1 MIRNFVISFRRCQIP
16 RVGRVC
22 LVTPLVK
29 HKGEIPHPAAR
40 RRAHSR
46 STSLSTRVMTAL
58 SNPRRLSS
66 PASRRCCTSRA
77 SALIAARF
85 RSTSSRALASSAS
98 RSTFSSALSISPRS
112 TPFDFQFSL
121 ERTTGEVA
129 SLLPGGDPVNCEG
142 CVVNQTDLLHPVE
155 NRLLY
160 ALGHVL
166 GLKGLVKLVS
176 GVCPRCQSA

>member
-1 MIRNFVISFRRCQIP
+1 MC
-16 RVGRVC
+16 
-22 LVTPLVK
+22 
-29 HKGEIPHPAAR
+29 E
-40 RRAHSR
+40 RAHRWSFSLDQLP
-46 STSLSTRVMTAL
+46 STSELGIAVDILKCPVDFAAL
-58 SNPRRLSS
+58 D
-66 PASRRCCTSRA
+66 
-77 SALIAARF
+77 
-85 RSTSSRALASSAS
+85 
-98 RSTFSSALSISPRS
+98 
-112 TPFDFQFSL
+112 PFDFQFSL